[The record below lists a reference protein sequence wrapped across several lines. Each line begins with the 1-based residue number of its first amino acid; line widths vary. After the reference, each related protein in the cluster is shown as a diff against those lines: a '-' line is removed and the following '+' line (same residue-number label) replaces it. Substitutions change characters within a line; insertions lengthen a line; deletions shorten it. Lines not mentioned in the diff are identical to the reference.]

1 MPHKKYS
8 KVLLKMDK
16 WHSEK
21 MLEDQQLSNR
31 VLNSGLVGMK
41 SEDIDLSAELHTSVD
56 SSHLGSSATFCKFN
70 SVF

>member
-1 MPHKKYS
+1 MPNKKYS

-31 VLNSGLVGMK
+31 VLNTGLVGIK
-41 SEDIDLSAELHTSVD
+41 SEDIYTSVD
-56 SSHLGSSATFCKFN
+56 SSHLGSSAMFRKFN